1 MFHVHFNTE
10 LAQVTPSLLL
20 SIFFPKNAGIEDVD
34 TRYLW
39 CGLAFTG
46 AIDAC
51 ELMTAFNVL
60 GMHVKKSE
68 VEAMLSE
75 VDADGSGEV
84 GDSFFPPFQRFKV
97 DFTFYS
103 TCATL
108 QKQNCLHT
116 LPFVHSLMFS
126 YLLCAGD
133 IWNLRSL

>member
-1 MFHVHFNTE
+1 MHC
-10 LAQVTPSLLL
+10 Q
-20 SIFFPKNAGIEDVD
+20 EDVD